1 MLHFQK
7 NKFQKIVK
15 KFLQL
20 FCFIGTSAIKLLNAS
35 MSFQNHLSFPLDFVM
50 SFRAF
55 VAREASQSSV
65 SWKAVQDSSSEDE
78 DSLWIIYLCYSASN
92 AHSALEC
99 WLVVMRAIGRTRI
112 IRHWLEQRSVKL
124 WNCLLKTPTAVLPEW
139 VISFLLRRKPNHSI
153 SELWLMS
160 ELMFHTSLAVLN
172 ETRVQ
177 RLTKAGWIMAAV
189 CRDHTWTR
197 ATLLFG
203 WLKALKVSHHYFW
216 ALVSQNRRNN
226 PRRRPKRAP
235 HKFRE
240 SIF

>member
-1 MLHFQK
+1 
-7 NKFQKIVK
+7 
-15 KFLQL
+15 
-20 FCFIGTSAIKLLNAS
+20 
-35 MSFQNHLSFPLDFVM
+35 M

-55 VAREASQSSV
+55 VARKASQSNV
-65 SWKAVQDSSSEDE
+65 QRFVARAVQDSSSRDE

-92 AHSALEC
+92 AHSAFED
-99 WLVVMRAIGRTRI
+99 WLVVMRAIGRTQI
-112 IRHWLEQRSVKL
+112 IRRWLEQRSVKL

-177 RLTKAGWIMAAV
+177 RLTKAGWIMAAF

-197 ATLLFG
+197 STLLFG
-203 WLKALKVSHHYFW
+203 WLKKLKVWHHYFW
-216 ALVSQNRRNN
+216 ALVSQNRQNN
-226 PRRRPKRAP
+226 PWRRPNRAP
-235 HKFRE
+235 DKFRE
-240 SIF
+240 SFFSCLLGKLLNC